1 MNNRSN
7 VDNSPRI
14 VARSLFTLNIRQLQR
29 RFAYHGWL
37 PRSVTFILLC
47 LCSLPF
53 WLEPTCLA
61 APLFSK
67 TYKLA
72 ATSQDGTVFIQWV
85 GQGAELEE
93 AKDVVGPWN
102 GLAAA
107 TNPFQVVP
115 NEKSR
120 FYRLK
125 LPPSLGPRALLV
137 RGYIAARVGAPGA
150 VGTISNAADV
160 YLPGVEVYL
169 RNASSGATGI
179 STLTDLSGRFTL
191 PATEGRYQVCW
202 QAPGFVNG
210 CSDQIYSV
218 PNNTRVGIVRI
229 LPRRLQNTT
238 VVHGK
243 VRMGDGTSPRLLEPM
258 ANINAFATV
267 ELLDE
272 GGKSLQE
279 VFVNNFGEY
288 LLPQVPGARPIIL
301 RAKTE
306 NAATDQR
313 IFPEANLGGALFQPV
328 GLVIRNSPPKLQNL
342 FPTDPSSGRWLK
354 TMRVG
359 RTAKLTARATD
370 PDGDP
375 IKFRWLVQ
383 AGSGALSALTGPEV
397 IWTPPN
403 TSGLYSVTVIAYD
416 KKGGYDRSTYPLRVD
431 NLGVPF
437 SGKVDATDASAVA
450 GAQVEINGQ
459 IAATGPEGFFQ
470 IRVIDANRFVLNIR
484 KAGYGLVSQ
493 IYDKNITGG
502 RWTMARASASSQDP
516 TQTIVVEDRRDERN
530 CRGPL
535 SSRLNWRGFP
545 QLAQPQWQD
554 GSNNIVLPFGRLD
567 VPLPSV
573 DQVQSNKVC
582 GPGITVRIP
591 ANALVDQNGQPPAGN
606 VNVQLFT
613 IDLDTPYQMP
623 GDFTVRTAGGDI
635 RAMESYGAGSIEIT
649 AGTRRYNLKSGMTAD
664 VTIPV
669 DPRQLASGFP
679 PPATI
684 PILFYNE
691 TQGIWV
697 EEGTATLSGNVYKAT
712 VSHFSTINT
721 DQVKQNQ
728 SCVRILSPTLPATY
742 NLEYLI
748 PSAGAAPVRNT
759 VLINNAPP
767 HRHVIYNLPSM
778 VNIVL
783 VPIRVDNNTPI
794 GTFVVNTGGPQN
806 PSQPNLPN
814 DPPTYA
820 ACSTEVTLTELAV
833 PEVPNSGEFLHG
845 LYTFEASNLTELT
858 NGGPDDDPTLATAL
872 DQATSNYYQQI
883 DPLGT
888 RTTLA
893 GFISANSFGGLNE
906 INVIYAN
913 AVDLGFGRNMHGV
926 RNGLNTAA
934 YVGNFGDIDTDDA
947 SDVAD
952 AVLGNNPVATVAMEY
967 APIEGDPAGDRVV
980 KFFVYNNVG
989 NRINAANL
997 DKLGARPVPQLCMV
1011 CHGGEYPGG
1020 PVVGSAP
1027 PFNNVSDVKMGS
1039 KFLPF
1044 DLHAYVFAPAPNDK
1058 ASQQAK
1064 FKQFNQDIVAIS
1076 PADPAIS
1083 EIVTEMYGGISQ
1095 VDPNVQD
1102 EVFVVTG
1109 WNAQPMQQTMYRD
1122 VVGRSCRTCH
1132 ASHSFPSLRFNLAS
1146 QLTDNLAAPETRVC
1160 VQHVMPHSKLTHKL
1174 FWTSVNPHQPGI
1186 FQLFGDT
1193 YGNGLNG
1200 WNGTLCGD
1208 FTPGGQSPV
1217 TVFGSM
1223 IQPIFDGVGT
1233 GAAACSSCHSGSPI
1247 SAPAGL
1253 VLTAASSYGNI
1264 FNVNSSQVPGLKRV
1278 LPNDHLN
1285 SYLWLKIDGS
1295 QGAVGGFGG
1304 RMPLGCNPSG
1314 ANTCLEAAEINKI
1327 RDWIN
1332 SGAGP

>member
-1 MNNRSN
+1 MKNRCCPGRASWKFG
-7 VDNSPRI
+7 DSYF
-14 VARSLFTLNIRQLQR
+14 ALTLGRFR
-29 RFAYHGWL
+29 RCFPWHYRPAFM
-37 PRSVTFILLC
+37 V
-47 LCSLPF
+47 
-53 WLEPTCLA
+53 TCLFASGLLAPIDPVSTSQA
-61 APLFSK
+61 APPPSQ
-67 TYKLA
+67 TYKLT
-72 ATSQDGTVFIQWV
+72 ATSQAGSISVQWV
-85 GQGAELEE
+85 GQGAQLEE
-93 AKDVVGPWN
+93 ANDVIGPWA
-102 GLAAA
+102 GLAGA
-107 TNPFQVVP
+107 TSPFQVTP
-115 NEKSR
+115 SEKSR
-120 FYRLK
+120 FYRLT
-125 LPPSLGPRALLV
+125 LPPPLGPRALLV
-137 RGYIAARVGAPGA
+137 RGYIATRVGSQGA
-150 VGTISNAADV
+150 AGGITNATDV

-169 RNASSGATGI
+169 RNASSGETGT

-191 PATEGRYQVCW
+191 PANEGRYHICW

-218 PNNTRVGIVRI
+218 PNNTHVGIIRI

-243 VRMGDGTSPRLLEPM
+243 VQMGDGTSPRLLEPL

-272 GGKSLQE
+272 AGMSWGE

-288 LLPQVPGARPIIL
+288 LLPQVPGNRSIVL

-313 IFPEANLGGALFQPV
+313 IFPEANLGGALFQPI
-328 GLVIRNSPPKLQNL
+328 GLVIRNSAPKLQDL
-342 FPTDPSSGRWLK
+342 FPADPTTGRWLK

-359 RTAKLTARATD
+359 RTARLTARATD
-370 PDGDP
+370 ADGDP

-383 AGSGALSALTGPEV
+383 PGSGALSALTGPEV

-403 TSGLYSVTVIAYD
+403 TGGLYSVTVIAYD

-431 NLGVPF
+431 DLGVPF
-437 SGKVDATDASAVA
+437 SGKVDEIGGPAVP

-459 IAATGPEGFFQ
+459 ITATGPEGFFQ

-493 IYDKNITGG
+493 IYDKNVIGG
-502 RWTMARASASSQDP
+502 RWTMARASMSTHDP
-516 TQTIVVEDRRDERN
+516 TQPIDVEDRRDERN

-535 SSRLNWRGFP
+535 SARLNWKDFP
-545 QLAQPQWQD
+545 KLAAPQWQD
-554 GSNNIVLPFGRLD
+554 GSNKIVLPFGQLD
-567 VPLPSV
+567 VPLPGP
-573 DQVQSNKVC
+573 DQGQSNRLC
-582 GPGITVRIP
+582 GPGISVRIP
-591 ANALVDQNGQPPAGN
+591 ANTLVDQSGQPPTGN
-606 VNVQLFT
+606 VTVQLFT
-613 IDLDTPYQMP
+613 VDLDTPYQMP
-623 GDFTVRTAGGDI
+623 GDFTVRTMAGDT

-649 AGTRRYNLKSGMTAD
+649 AGTRRYNLRAGMTAD

-684 PILFYNE
+684 PLLFYNE
-691 TQGIWV
+691 TQGIWI
-697 EEGTATLSGNVYKAT
+697 EEGTATLAGNVYRAT
-712 VSHFSTINT
+712 VSHFSAINT
-721 DQVKQNQ
+721 DQIKENQ
-728 SCVRILSPTLPATY
+728 SCVRIISPTLPATY

-748 PSAGAAPVRNT
+748 PSPGAAPVRNT

-783 VPIRVDNNTPI
+783 VPIRVDNNIPI

-806 PSQPNLPN
+806 PTDPNLPN

-833 PEVPNSGEFLHG
+833 PDLPNSGEFLHG
-845 LYTFEASNLTELT
+845 LFTFEASNLTELS
-858 NGGPDDDPTLATAL
+858 NGGPDDNPVLVAAL

-883 DPLGT
+883 DPLST
-888 RTTLA
+888 RTTLD
-893 GFISANSFGGLNE
+893 GFKTANSFGGVNE

-926 RNGLNTAA
+926 RNGMNTAA
-934 YVGNFGDIDTDDA
+934 YVSNFGDIDTPDSA
-947 SDVAD
+947 DVAD
-952 AVLGNNPVATVAMEY
+952 AVLNVNPVATVAMEY
-967 APIEGDPAGDRVV
+967 APIEGDPMGDRVV
-980 KFFVYNNVG
+980 KFFVYNNLG

-997 DKLGARPVPQLCMV
+997 DKLGARPIPQLCMV

-1020 PVVGSAP
+1020 PVIGSAP
-1027 PFNNVSDVKMGS
+1027 PFNNVSDVKLGS

-1044 DLHAYVFAPAPNDK
+1044 DLHAFVFAPAPNDK
-1058 ASQQAK
+1058 VSQQAK
-1064 FKQFNQDIVAIS
+1064 FKEFNQDIVAIS
-1076 PADPAIS
+1076 PVDPAIS

-1102 EVFVVTG
+1102 EVFVVAG

-1122 VVGRSCRTCH
+1122 VIGRSCRTCH

-1160 VQHVMPHSKLTHKL
+1160 LQHVMPHSKLTHKL

-1193 YGNGLNG
+1193 YATGLNG
-1200 WNGTLCGD
+1200 WDGTLCGD
-1208 FTPGGQSPV
+1208 FTPGGQTPV
-1217 TVFGSM
+1217 TDFTTK
-1223 IQPIFDGVGT
+1223 IQPIFTANCAV
-1233 GAAACSSCHSGSPI
+1233 CHAGN
-1247 SAPAGL
+1247 SAPPNCKPMNLSSGNAYANIVNVLAGEL
-1253 VLTAASSYGNI
+1253 ATMNRIA
-1264 FNVNSSQVPGLKRV
+1264 
-1278 LPNDHLN
+1278 PNN
-1285 SYLWLKIDGS
+1285 PNQSYLWHKINGT
-1295 QGAVGGFGG
+1295 QGGLSGLNNSCHVSGMNQQ
-1304 RMPLGCNPSG
+1304 MPPPSG
-1314 ANTCLEAAEINKI
+1314 GLSGSDIADIMS
-1327 RDWIN
+1327 WIN
-1332 SGAGP
+1332 TGATP